1 MAGNIAASPPFFP
14 KFFLFPTQLF
24 EAQWAASFAFLFSLY
39 VRVEGENETKR
50 ETMKVCLNLFPTSL
64 FFFLTLMARTERG
77 KLPFDTL
84 SLIPLFT
91 SYGEDGSLETITI
104 SLSLF
109 HFMS

>member
-1 MAGNIAASPPFFP
+1 
-14 KFFLFPTQLF
+14 
-24 EAQWAASFAFLFSLY
+24 
-39 VRVEGENETKR
+39 
-50 ETMKVCLNLFPTSL
+50 L

-77 KLPFDTL
+77 KLPL